1 MKDPDIAERKHDAMI
16 VEQARNTLKAFSN
29 DRGPRSLHSQYIVN
43 LLVASLYPQ
52 GEGKPSK
59 RAFAHVMGINERF
72 PVLADFQAVREQQR
86 LDKIEVVSPEFWNV
100 ADEAPANGE
109 VDAEEDE
116 LEEEEES
123 DEDQDFREEE
133 EVWEDYRTDVLLFSQ
148 VARKVH
154 KNKVDKQFFLDAWHR
169 HTGRAQVYLCEGQ
182 DIGPATYRGRQ

>member
-86 LDKIEVVSPEFWNV
+86 LDKIEVVSPQFWNV
-100 ADEAPANGE
+100 A
-109 VDAEEDE
+109 
-116 LEEEEES
+116 
-123 DEDQDFREEE
+123 E
-133 EVWEDYRTDVLLFSQ
+133 EVATSSTMVAADCMENSRLLC
-148 VARKVH
+148 
-154 KNKVDKQFFLDAWHR
+154 L
-169 HTGRAQVYLCEGQ
+169 Y
-182 DIGPATYRGRQ
+182 